1 VNAVRP
7 RVVLVDGVPMSGLIA
22 AATEPRPDVAAGAAP
37 RPDVAAGAA
46 PRSDVAAGA
55 APRSDVAAGA
65 APRAVVLALHGGAS
79 TAAYFDCPGHP
90 RLSLLRAGALLGYTV
105 IALDRPGYGASAPYP
120 DAMQRPEQRVALAYG
135 AVEKILGSSP
145 RGAGLFL
152 LAHSAG
158 CELAVRMASDETA
171 ERAEQLIGVELA
183 GTGLQYDDAAQEILK
198 TATPTQRPTGLR
210 ELLWQPEHLY
220 PAEVLNGITNSSTGA
235 PYEAAMVSDW
245 ARQDFPALAGHV
257 RVPVQFS
264 VADHERVW
272 KSDGD
277 ALAKIA
283 ALFTASP
290 RFVINEQV
298 GAGHNLSLSV
308 SAAAYHL
315 KVLSFVE
322 DCVVAK
328 DSATAEL
335 EAS

>member
-1 VNAVRP
+1 MSAVRGSDVAAVAARRPDVAAVAARP

-22 AATEPRPDVAAGAAP
+22 EATEPR
-37 RPDVAAGAA
+37 
-46 PRSDVAAGA
+46 
-55 APRSDVAAGA
+55 
-65 APRAVVLALHGGAS
+65 AVVVAWHGGAS

-105 IALDRPGYGASAPYP
+105 MALDRPGYGASAPYP
-120 DAMQRPEQRVALAYG
+120 DAMQRPEQRVELAYG

-145 RGAGLFL
+145 RGAGLFF

-158 CELAVRMASDETA
+158 CELAVRMAAD
-171 ERAEQLIGVELA
+171 ERAERVQLIGVELA

-245 ARQDFPALAGHV
+245 VRQDFPALAGHV

-272 KSDGD
+272 KSDLD
-277 ALAKIA
+277 ALAEIA

-308 SAAAYHL
+308 SAAAYHM

-322 DCVVAK
+322 DCVVAR
-328 DSATAEL
+328 DSAAAEL

>member
-1 VNAVRP
+1 VSGVRP
-7 RVVLVDGVPMSGLIA
+7 RVVLVDGVPMSGVIA
-22 AATEPRPDVAAGAAP
+22 EATEPR
-37 RPDVAAGAA
+37 
-46 PRSDVAAGA
+46 
-55 APRSDVAAGA
+55 
-65 APRAVVLALHGGAS
+65 AVVVALHGGAS

-158 CELAVRMASDETA
+158 CELAVRMAVD
-171 ERAEQLIGVELA
+171 ERAEALHLIGVELA

-272 KSDGD
+272 KSDRD

-283 ALFTASP
+283 AIFTASP

-308 SAAAYHL
+308 SAAAYHM

-322 DCVVAK
+322 DCVVAQ
-328 DSATAEL
+328 DRATAEL

>member
-1 VNAVRP
+1 MSAAPRSDVAAVAAPRP

-22 AATEPRPDVAAGAAP
+22 EATE
-37 RPDVAAGAA
+37 
-46 PRSDVAAGA
+46 
-55 APRSDVAAGA
+55 PRSDVAAGA
-65 APRAVVLALHGGAS
+65 APRAVVVALHGGAS

-135 AVEKILGSSP
+135 AVDKILGATP
-145 RGAGLFL
+145 RGTGLFL

-158 CELAVRMASDETA
+158 CELAVRMAAD
-171 ERAEQLIGVELA
+171 ERAGDVQLIGVELA

-210 ELLWQPEHLY
+210 ELIWQPEHLY

-245 ARQDFPALAGHV
+245 ARRDFPALAGHV

-272 KSDGD
+272 KSDRD
-277 ALAKIA
+277 ALAEIA

-298 GAGHNLSLSV
+298 GAGHNMSLSV
-308 SAAAYHL
+308 SAAAYHM

-322 DCVVAK
+322 DCVVAR

>member
-1 VNAVRP
+1 MSAVRP

-22 AATEPRPDVAAGAAP
+22 EPTE
-37 RPDVAAGAA
+37 
-46 PRSDVAAGA
+46 
-55 APRSDVAAGA
+55 
-65 APRAVVLALHGGAS
+65 PRAVVVALHGGAS

-135 AVEKILGSSP
+135 AVDKILGATP

-158 CELAVRMASDETA
+158 CELAVRMAAD
-171 ERAEQLIGVELA
+171 ERAGDVQLIGVELA

-272 KSDGD
+272 KSDRD
-277 ALAKIA
+277 ALAEIA

-298 GAGHNLSLSV
+298 GAGHNMSLSV
-308 SAAAYHL
+308 SAAAYHM

-322 DCVVAK
+322 DCVVAR